1 MKRILYMVFWI
12 MMLIL
17 AIGCMI
23 LALNST
29 MILIETWQDLYYL
42 PDDLERSL
50 LVFGLT
56 LFFLSITVLFLLM
69 AKKRFSMRQ
78 NIRKRGIE
86 GWLKG
91 LSAMW
96 AVLIIIGLAMFGFSY
111 LVNTVFQMGEGPSGL
126 SWYFIFQGSTLVI
139 LGSFM
144 ISLLSFLEKQYAL
157 KNTTSKLTGD

>member
-1 MKRILYMVFWI
+1 

-23 LALNST
+23 LALKST

-56 LFFLSITVLFLLM
+56 LFFLSSTVLFLLR
-69 AKKRFSMRQ
+69 AKKMFSLEQ
-78 NIRKRGIE
+78 NTKITKIGSIE
-86 GWLKG
+86 RVLKWLV
-91 LSAMW
+91 AIW
-96 AVLIIIGLAMFGFSY
+96 AVLIIIGLAMFGFSF
-111 LVNTVFQMGEGPSGL
+111 LVNKVFQMGKGPSGL

-144 ISLLSFLEKQYAL
+144 FSLLTFLKKQYNIIMPA
-157 KNTTSKLTGD
+157 SK

>member
-56 LFFLSITVLFLLM
+56 LFFFSSTVLFLLR
-69 AKKRFSMRQ
+69 AKKMFSLEQ
-78 NIRKRGIE
+78 NTKITKIGSIE
-86 GWLKG
+86 RVLKWLV
-91 LSAMW
+91 AIW
-96 AVLIIIGLAMFGFSY
+96 AVLIIIGLAMFGFSF
-111 LVNTVFQMGEGPSGL
+111 LVNKVFQMGEGPSGL

-144 ISLLSFLEKQYAL
+144 ISLLSFLEKQ
-157 KNTTSKLTGD
+157 